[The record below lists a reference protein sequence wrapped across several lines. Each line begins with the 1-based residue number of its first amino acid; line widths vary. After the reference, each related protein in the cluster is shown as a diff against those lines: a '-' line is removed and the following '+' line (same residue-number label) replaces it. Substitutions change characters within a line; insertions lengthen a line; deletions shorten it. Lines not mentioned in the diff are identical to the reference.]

1 MTANVGNADR
11 AMRAVVGL
19 VLLVLPFATAIAAP
33 SSGLGILLIVVGL
46 VLLGT
51 AALRF
56 CPLYRLLGVRTCKV
70 A

>member
-1 MTANVGNADR
+1 MTINVGTTDR
-11 AMRAVVGL
+11 VLRAVAGL
-19 VLLVLPFATAIAAP
+19 ILLALPFATAAVAP

-46 VLLGT
+46 VLVGT

-56 CPLYRLLGVRTCKV
+56 CPLYRLFGIRTCST